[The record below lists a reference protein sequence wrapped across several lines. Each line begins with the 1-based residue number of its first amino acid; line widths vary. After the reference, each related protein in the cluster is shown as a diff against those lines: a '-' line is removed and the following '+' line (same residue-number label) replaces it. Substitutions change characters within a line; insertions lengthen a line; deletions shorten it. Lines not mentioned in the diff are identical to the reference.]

1 MSSLKWSL
9 KNCKSLPSF
18 NRLADPLNDMMV
30 ILYFF
35 LTSMM
40 HPVAIGLTIINP
52 FMPQGFPIN
61 E

>member
-1 MSSLKWSL
+1 MSVTVRHFCPKPF
-9 KNCKSLPSF
+9 NCKSLPSF

-40 HPVAIGLTIINP
+40 HPVAIGVTIIE
-52 FMPQGFPIN
+52 GLDAKT
-61 E
+61 